1 MSQQMSSDVLVIG
14 RGLLGSATA
23 RHLALENAKVT
34 LIGPTEEQGLNSG
47 KVFASHYDQT
57 RVQRIIAHDELWTR
71 LNLDSVKSWSVLQ
84 EQTGIDF
91 YEENGC
97 IYANNFLDDYIKSAP
112 LFADKFGLEIQT
124 LDSSL
129 KLSEISPCLSI
140 ESPFFGL
147 FEPKLAGMLNPRK
160 LVNAQLQALKLL
172 GGTEFND
179 YVVDVSRFQGQW
191 SVRTSTGMSYVA
203 PTIVVAAGAFTNHFN
218 LIPKALDFYNKSEV
232 VIVTEISE
240 SDYFQLKGMPSL
252 LFEIQE
258 DDFDGIYVTAPTKT
272 TDGRYI
278 MKLGLNQKL
287 DLNLNDYSD
296 LVKWFNAGDFSKY
309 APVLAR
315 ERNRLFPK
323 VKFLDS
329 VFKPCVISRTVTEN
343 PYIEEV
349 AKGLFVVVG
358 CNGYSAMSSDAQGR
372 QAAALV
378 TNGIFDI
385 GYNKENFKAVFK

>member
-1 MSQQMSSDVLVIG
+1 MSSDVLVIG

-57 RVQRIIAHDELWTR
+57 RVQRIVAQDELWTR
-71 LNLDSVKSWSVLQ
+71 LNLDSVKSWSVLKD
-84 EQTGIDF
+84 QTGTDF

-97 IYANNFLDDYIKSAP
+97 IYANNFLDDYLKSAP
-112 LFADKFGLEIQT
+112 SLADKFGLEIHT
-124 LDSSL
+124 VDSSL

-140 ESPFFGL
+140 EAPFFGL

-160 LVNAQLQALKLL
+160 LVSAQLQALKLL
-172 GGTEFND
+172 GGTELND
-179 YVVDVSRFQGQW
+179 FVVDVSPSDGQW
-191 SVRTSTGMSYVA
+191 SVRTSTGMTHVA
-203 PTIVVAAGAFTNHFN
+203 PQVVVAAGAFTNHFN

-232 VIVTEISE
+232 VIVSEVSE
-240 SDYFQLKGMPSL
+240 SDYLKLKGMPSL
-252 LFEIQE
+252 LFEIKE
-258 DDFDGIYVTAPTKT
+258 DDFDGIYLTAPTKT
-272 TDGRYI
+272 ADGRYI

-296 LVKWFNAGDFSKY
+296 LVKWFNAGDYSEY
-309 APVLAR
+309 APVLVR
-315 ERNRLFPK
+315 ERNRLFPE
-323 VKFLDS
+323 VKFLNS
-329 VFKPCVISRTVTEN
+329 VLKPCVISRTVTEN
-343 PYIEEV
+343 PYIEEI
-349 AKGLFVVVG
+349 AKGLFVAVG

-378 TNGIFDI
+378 ANGIFDI
-385 GYNKENFKAVFK
+385 GYTKENFKAAFK

>member
-1 MSQQMSSDVLVIG
+1 MSQRMSSDVLVIG

-57 RVQRIIAHDELWTR
+57 RVQRIVAHDELWTR
-71 LNLDSVKSWSVLQ
+71 LNLDSVKSWSVLKD
-84 EQTGIDF
+84 QTGTDF

-97 IYANNFLDDYIKSAP
+97 IYANNFLDDYLKSAP
-112 LFADKFGLEIQT
+112 SLADKFGLEIHT
-124 LDSSL
+124 VDSSL

-140 ESPFFGL
+140 EASFFGL

-160 LVNAQLQALKLL
+160 LVSAQLQALKLL
-172 GGTEFND
+172 GGTELND
-179 YVVDVSRFQGQW
+179 FVVDVSPSDGQW
-191 SVRTSTGMSYVA
+191 SVRTSTGMTHVA
-203 PTIVVAAGAFTNHFN
+203 PQVVVAAGAFTNHFN

-232 VIVTEISE
+232 VIVSEVSE
-240 SDYFQLKGMPSL
+240 SDYLKLKGMPSL
-252 LFEIQE
+252 LFEIKE
-258 DDFDGIYVTAPTKT
+258 DDFDGIYLTAPTKT
-272 TDGRYI
+272 ADGRYI

-296 LVKWFNAGDFSKY
+296 LVKWFNAGDYSEY
-309 APVLAR
+309 APVLVR
-315 ERNRLFPK
+315 ERNRLFPE
-323 VKFLDS
+323 VKFLNS
-329 VFKPCVISRTVTEN
+329 VLKPCVISRTVTEN
-343 PYIEEV
+343 PYIEEI
-349 AKGLFVVVG
+349 AKGLFVAVG

-385 GYNKENFKAVFK
+385 GYTKENFKAVFK

>member
-1 MSQQMSSDVLVIG
+1 MSSDVLVIG

-34 LIGPTEEQGLNSG
+34 LVGPTEEQGLNSG

-57 RVQRIIAHDELWTR
+57 RVQRIVAHDELWTR

-97 IYANNFLDDYIKSAP
+97 IYANNFLDDYLKSAP
-112 LFADKFGLEIQT
+112 SLADKFGLEIQT
-124 LDSSL
+124 VDSSL

-140 ESPFFGL
+140 EAPFFGL

-160 LVNAQLQALKLL
+160 LVSTQLQALKLL
-172 GGTEFND
+172 GGTELND
-179 YVVDVSRFQGQW
+179 FVVDVSPSDGQW
-191 SVRTSTGMSYVA
+191 SVRTSTGMTHVA
-203 PTIVVAAGAFTNHFN
+203 PQVVVAAGAFTNHFN
-218 LIPKALDFYNKSEV
+218 LIRKALDFYNKSEV
-232 VIVTEISE
+232 VIVSEVSE
-240 SDYFQLKGMPSL
+240 SDYLKLKGMPSL
-252 LFEIQE
+252 LFEIKE
-258 DDFDGIYVTAPTKT
+258 DDFDGIYLTAPTKT
-272 TDGRYI
+272 ADGRYI

-296 LVKWFNAGDFSKY
+296 LVKWFNAGDYSEY
-309 APVLAR
+309 APVLVR
-315 ERNRLFPK
+315 ERNRLFPE
-323 VKFLDS
+323 VKFLNS
-329 VFKPCVISRTVTEN
+329 VLKPCVISRTVTEN
-343 PYIEEV
+343 PYIEEI
-349 AKGLFVVVG
+349 AKGLFVAVG

-385 GYNKENFKAVFK
+385 GYTKENFKAVFK